1 MRRTKKKSCGSSRPS
16 GGASAPPAE
25 AGPAPMPQAKPEQG
39 RRVPEGWAW
48 QKGVTPDG
56 RDYFNNVGTGA
67 SRRSGSGPTTTS
79 AGVWTSGGEV
89 LRGVARRDANRYLLG
104 GGGGGGTSS
113 KVI

>member
-39 RRVPEGWAW
+39 VPEGW

-56 RDYFNNVGTGA
+56 RDYFYNVGTGA
-67 SRRSGSGPTTTS
+67 TQWIRPN
-79 AGVWTSGGEV
+79 
-89 LRGVARRDANRYLLG
+89 DY
-104 GGGGGGTSS
+104 
-113 KVI
+113 